1 MHCHSTNSDGGYSPQ
16 DLAQKYFDEGYE
28 IIMITDHN
36 YLTLEEEVNVPGM
49 LLIQSE
55 EITFSRHMNAFCL
68 ENLISPEAENYS
80 CEMAIEDAKEQDGLI
95 MLNHYCEG
103 LVTEDSWA
111 VSAEEIMSWPF
122 LPNML
127 EIYNTGTET
136 IQTHDDKSIWDAIL
150 TAGHVIYGSATD
162 DFHPSVSEALEFN
175 KGWNMIWL
183 DNLSPEN
190 VYDALLNGDFYASTG
205 VEISNYEVI
214 DYGTHKLINIES
226 SNADKIAFWG
236 PNHQI
241 IYEVEES
248 SASFVLDSHSYI
260 RIELTKTGFLGMG
273 NKYAWTQPVFFEE
286 TPSQLIT
293 DNIDNDIFV
302 YPNPAQDYLNM
313 EFVEYEGRVNSIKV
327 VNTLGE
333 ILYENEQI
341 DAHDKQL
348 QLSTETWESG
358 SYFVVFELK
367 DNTSL
372 TKKVIVEKE

>member
-1 MHCHSTNSDGGYSPQ
+1 
-16 DLAQKYFDEGYE
+16 
-28 IIMITDHN
+28 
-36 YLTLEEEVNVPGM
+36 
-49 LLIQSE
+49 
-55 EITFSRHMNAFCL
+55 
-68 ENLISPEAENYS
+68 
-80 CEMAIEDAKEQDGLI
+80 

-103 LVTEDSWA
+103 LLTEDSWA

-127 EIYNTGTET
+127 EIWNTGTET

-183 DNLSPEN
+183 DSLSPEN
-190 VYDALLNGDFYASTG
+190 VYDALTNGDFYASTG

-241 IYEVEES
+241 IYQVEES
-248 SASFVLDSHSYI
+248 SASFVLDSHSYV

-286 TPSQLIT
+286 IPSQM
-293 DNIDNDIFV
+293 IDNNIAEEITI
-302 YPNPAQDYLNM
+302 YPNPANDFLNI
-313 EFVEYEGRVNSIKV
+313 EFNEFTNEIKYFSV
-327 VNTLGE
+327 LNIFG
-333 ILYENEQI
+333 EQI
-341 DAHDKQL
+341 YSSGQISDTDRFV
-348 QLSTETWESG
+348 QLSTETWASG
-358 SYFVVFELK
+358 SYFIVFTLT
-367 DNTSL
+367 DNTKL
-372 TKKVIVEKE
+372 TKKVVIENK